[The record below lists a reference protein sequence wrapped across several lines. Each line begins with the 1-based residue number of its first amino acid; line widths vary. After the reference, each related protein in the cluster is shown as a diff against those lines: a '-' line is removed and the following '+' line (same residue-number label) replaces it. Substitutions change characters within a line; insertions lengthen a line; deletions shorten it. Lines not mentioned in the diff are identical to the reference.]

1 MISYLRKRKL
11 KGEKIVFD
19 KRKFRARLVEL
30 GVSVEDLAKKLDMN
44 PATLYRKMSGESDF
58 FRNEIQVIAR
68 ELYLSHGDVM
78 AIFFAPELAETQV
91 ASA

>member
-1 MISYLRKRKL
+1 MILYLRKRKL
-11 KGEKIVFD
+11 KGERIVFD

-58 FRNEIQVIAR
+58 FRNEIQVIAK
-68 ELYLSHGDVM
+68 ELMLSKDDVL
-78 AIFFAPELAETQV
+78 AIFFAAELAETQV
-91 ASA
+91 ISA